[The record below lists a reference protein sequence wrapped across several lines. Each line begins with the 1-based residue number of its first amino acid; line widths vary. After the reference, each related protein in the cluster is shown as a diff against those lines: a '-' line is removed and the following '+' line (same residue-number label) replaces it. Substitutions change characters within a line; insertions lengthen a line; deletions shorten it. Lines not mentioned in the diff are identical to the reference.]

1 MRLENMAIALRPRSA
16 WEAIDLGYAMV
27 QTWWLP
33 LMKAWCAVYLPLAL
47 LINLLCWKYPPLAVM
62 ILWWLK
68 PAFDRVV
75 LHVLS
80 GTVFGA
86 TPSLRETLAAL
97 KKLWWKNGL
106 FAALTYARFNPARS
120 FTLPVV
126 QLEGSRGKLAA
137 KRRRVLAREG
147 SGAAL
152 GLTVMSMFVEV
163 TMLFSIYLLAN
174 LFSPGEPIFNFSWQ
188 SMMNPEKDQAA
199 HYLSNAINAGVI
211 SILEPF
217 YVAAGFAIYLN
228 CRTAIEGWDVELQF
242 KRMAVRL
249 AAVASGSSESSFA
262 ATKPAV
268 APRNRPRD
276 SSPLAAAKR
285 AAMLILAIGGMG
297 FAVSPIDRA
306 IAQTNSKTDAKAEAK
321 DETKAEAKVEIS
333 PPSSTSAPNSAENT
347 GSANSAETNADTS
360 DAEWS
365 CKKGD
370 EAPPGGDPNTKDGVS
385 KSDAETPHTGA
396 VEAAKRVL
404 ESKDFGEYQ
413 KSWQINYIG
422 PSWDKEKTKKKTD
435 HKWLMAL
442 AEFFAKSARVI
453 AWIGGTLL
461 VLFLIYLIA
470 RHVGLKGWGVGKR
483 NDMPEV
489 LFGLDVRPE
498 SLPENISAAASKLL
512 FAGDIR
518 GAVSLLY
525 RAALVSLIQD
535 GRIDIA
541 RGDTELELVA
551 RVRRAYGSDAGGEAK
566 SDYFANLVSVWQRI
580 AYARQT
586 LASADITSLIEAWSA
601 HFSIRRGAT
610 ASPLHS
616 AKMSIEAA

>member
-1 MRLENMAIALRPRSA
+1 MRLESIAIVLRSRSP

-47 LINLLCWKYPPLAVM
+47 LINLLCWQYPPLAVM

-68 PAFDRVV
+68 PAFDRLV

-86 TPSLRETLAAL
+86 TPSLRDTLAAL

-126 QLEGSRGKLAA
+126 QLEGSRGRLAA

-147 SGAAL
+147 SGAAM
-152 GLTVMSMFVEV
+152 GLTLMSICIEV
-163 TMLFSIYLLAN
+163 TLLFSIYLLAN

-188 SMMNPEKDQAA
+188 SMLNPEKDKAA
-199 HYLSNAINAGVI
+199 HYLSNLINAGVI

-249 AAVASGSSESSFA
+249 AAAISPSEATASTATARSATAPRSQARGSSA
-262 ATKPAV
+262 
-268 APRNRPRD
+268 
-276 SSPLAAAKR
+276 LASAKR
-285 AAMLILAIGGMG
+285 AAMMILTVGGLG
-297 FAVSPIDRA
+297 LAVSPVDHV
-306 IAQTNSKTDAKAEAK
+306 IAQEGVKAELKADAKV
-321 DETKAEAKVEIS
+321 DLS
-333 PPSSTSAPNSAENT
+333 PSSSIPAPDPAQNASTAENP
-347 GSANSAETNADTS
+347 EP
-360 DAEWS
+360 EWS

-370 EAPPGGDPNTKDGVS
+370 DAPASDDINTEDGARKDE
-385 KSDAETPHTGA
+385 AETPHTGA
-396 VEAAKRVL
+396 FEAAKSVL
-404 ESKDFGEYQ
+404 ASKDFGEYK
-413 KSWQINYIG
+413 KSWQMKYIG
-422 PSWDKEKTKKKTD
+422 PTWNSEKQKKKTD
-435 HKWLMAL
+435 NKWLFAL

-453 AWIGGTLL
+453 ALIGGTLL

-470 RHVGLKGWGVGKR
+470 RHVGIKGWGVGKR
-483 NDMPEV
+483 NDMPDV

-498 SLPENISAAASKLL
+498 SLPENISVAAAKLL
-512 FAGDIR
+512 AAGDVR

-541 RGDTELELVA
+541 RGDTELEVA
-551 RVRRAYGSDAGGEAK
+551 ARMALAYGRDMGGGAK
-566 SDYFANLVSVWQRI
+566 SAYFANLVSVWQRI

-586 LASADITSLIEAWSA
+586 LASTDVISLIEAWSA
-601 HFSIRRGAT
+601 HFSIRRSA
-610 ASPLHS
+610 AAPPPLP
-616 AKMSIEAA
+616 AKISIEAA

>member
-1 MRLENMAIALRPRSA
+1 VRLENITIALRPRSS

-106 FAALTYARFNPARS
+106 FAALTYARFNPVRS

-126 QLEGSRGKLAA
+126 QLEGSHGRLAA

-152 GLTVMSMFVEV
+152 GLTLLSMCVEV

-174 LFSPGEPIFNFSWQ
+174 LFSPGEPIFNFGWQ
-188 SMMNPEKDQAA
+188 SILNPEKDQAA
-199 HYLSNAINAGVI
+199 HYLSNLINAGVI

-217 YVAAGFAIYLN
+217 YVAAGFALYLN

-249 AAVASGSSESSFA
+249 AA
-262 ATKPAV
+262 AV
-268 APRNRPRD
+268 AFVANPKSAVEARNQPHA
-276 SSPLAAAKR
+276 SSALAAAKR
-285 AAMLILAIGGMG
+285 AAMLILTISGLG
-297 FAVSPIDRA
+297 FAVVPIDHA
-306 IAQTNSKTDAKAEAK
+306 IAQGEIKSEVKTEAR
-321 DETKAEAKVEIS
+321 VEIL
-333 PPSSTSAPNSAENT
+333 PPASTPAPLPAEN
-347 GSANSAETNADTS
+347 AENVENVKP
-360 DAEWS
+360 EWS
-365 CKKGD
+365 CLKGD
-370 EAPPGGDPNTKDGVS
+370 EVRSSGDAKITDGAN
-385 KSDAETPHTGA
+385 KGDAETPNTGA

-413 KSWQINYIG
+413 KSWQIKYIG
-422 PSWDKEKTKKKTD
+422 PTWNNEKPKKKTD
-435 HKWLMAL
+435 HKWLFAL
-442 AEFFAKSARVI
+442 AELFAKSARVI

-470 RHVGLKGWGVGKR
+470 RHVSIKGWGVGKR
-483 NDMPEV
+483 NDMPDV

-498 SLPENISAAASKLL
+498 SLPENISVAASTLL
-512 FAGDIR
+512 SAGDAR

-541 RGDTELELVA
+541 GGDTELEVVA
-551 RVRRAYGSDAGGEAK
+551 RARRAYDSDTGGEAK
-566 SDYFANLVSVWQRI
+566 STYFAGLVSVWQRI

-586 LASADITSLIEAWSA
+586 LASADITSLIEAWSG
-601 HFSIRRGAT
+601 HFSIQRNAV
-610 ASPLHS
+610 ASPSLP
-616 AKMSIEAA
+616 AKISIESA